1 MFEHS
6 TPGSRR
12 DAFEVTALAHFDTVY
27 NVAMSFTR
35 NPAEAQDLVQE
46 TYCKAY
52 RFFYRFQPGT
62 HMKAWLVT
70 ILRNTFI
77 NTCRKASRQ
86 PERVELE
93 QIAPFHAAPSR
104 TPEWTEE
111 ASVEAFLRHEVQDE
125 VKQAIDAL
133 PEAFRLAVILADLAE
148 CSSNEIA
155 TILGLPGGDGDE
167 PALPGTRTATDAPT
181 NLCQGVWIYLLSAPP
196 YGWPVWSESSV

>member
-86 PERVELE
+86 PERVDY
-93 QIAPFHAAPSR
+93 AR
-104 TPEWTEE
+104 
-111 ASVEAFLRHEVQDE
+111 
-125 VKQAIDAL
+125 
-133 PEAFRLAVILADLAE
+133 
-148 CSSNEIA
+148 
-155 TILGLPGGDGDE
+155 
-167 PALPGTRTATDAPT
+167 
-181 NLCQGVWIYLLSAPP
+181 
-196 YGWPVWSESSV
+196 